1 MVNKCRMFHNKRQN
15 PVSKEVNTY
24 LHGYISYCNH
34 ACHTSHGLQSIILML
49 AKALAWE
56 LPSTN
61 LKKTAYFYMFGDVFL
76 TMVLI
81 C

>member
-1 MVNKCRMFHNKRQN
+1 MFHIKRHN
-15 PVSKEVNTY
+15 LVSKEVNTY
-24 LHGYISYCNH
+24 LHGYIAYCNH
-34 ACHTSHGLQSIILML
+34 ACYASYGLQSIIPML
-49 AKALAWE
+49 ANALAWE

-61 LKKTAYFYMFGDVFL
+61 YKKTAKTDYFYMFGVFFFL